1 VSENIVPYFGFH
13 PSGVEVIQQAIYRH
27 QVEARLKVQATTSPE
42 LNLKLPPPPIAS
54 RRGLIVD
61 IIV

>member
-1 VSENIVPYFGFH
+1 MSENIVPYFGFY
-13 PSGVEVIQQAIYRH
+13 PSGVEVIQQAVSRH
-27 QVEARLKVQATTSPE
+27 QVEARKVQATTSPE